1 MSRRRRVDPARLVAF
16 GVLRQVTAEG
26 AYANLALAGARA
38 GLSPRDAGFVTELVS
53 GTARLLGTYDRI
65 LTAAS
70 GRETARLDPDLL
82 DALRLGCHQL
92 LSMRVPDHAA
102 VAATVELAAAAVGE
116 RTAGLTNAV
125 LRKVSARDLAG
136 WVEVLGAAEDETG
149 RLALATH
156 HPRWIV
162 EAWQRLLPDPAEL
175 AEALAADNIAPRVHL
190 AVRPGLAEVA
200 ELGGQPLPYSPFG
213 AVTTGDPGAL
223 PAVAEHRA
231 GAQDEGSQLVAL
243 ALSRVPA
250 PAGHWLDL
258 CAGPGGKAALLA
270 GLAIAEGSRLLAA
283 ELQLHRAR
291 LVAANLSGYARN
303 PITRPLAP
311 VTVVADGTRPA
322 WPPGSFTRV
331 VADVPCSGLGALR
344 RRPEA
349 RWRHQSSD
357 LPGLVRLQGALLAS
371 AIAAAAPGG
380 VVAYVTCSPH
390 PAETREVVADVD
402 PALVEV
408 LPAADYLP
416 EVPGA
421 ADGPHLQ
428 LWPHRHGTD
437 AMFLALFRR
446 RPTPPPH
453 H

>member
-231 GAQDEGSQLVAL
+231 GAQRRDQAEHRHPGDGVA
-243 ALSRVPA
+243 SEQGV
-250 PAGHWLDL
+250 
-258 CAGPGGKAALLA
+258 
-270 GLAIAEGSRLLAA
+270 
-283 ELQLHRAR
+283 LHRR
-291 LVAANLSGYARN
+291 G
-303 PITRPLAP
+303 PP
-311 VTVVADGTRPA
+311 PA
-322 WPPGSFTRV
+322 WQQRV
-331 VADVPCSGLGALR
+331 VDV
-344 RRPEA
+344 
-349 RWRHQSSD
+349 
-357 LPGLVRLQGALLAS
+357 
-371 AIAAAAPGG
+371 
-380 VVAYVTCSPH
+380 H
-390 PAETREVVADVD
+390 PAVPWQLQHPLRDESPVGDHRTGVGGELGQPVRRLGDPVGPQQFD
-402 PALVEV
+402 PAVEGE
-408 LPAADYLP
+408 PRDRA
-416 EVPGA
+416 
-421 ADGPHLQ
+421 
-428 LWPHRHGTD
+428 RHGP
-437 AMFLALFRR
+437 R
-446 RPTPPPH
+446 
-453 H
+453 